1 MADLGVVVFN
11 MEKYKCSKCNK
22 ELTTFK
28 ELTECKKIEI
38 PLSTFSSIGNI
49 FFSSSKKTFNKCFV
63 ILCPDCFYETFST
76 MIKYGERTIT
86 EEVE

>member
-1 MADLGVVVFN
+1 

-28 ELTECKKIEI
+28 ELTECKKIEV
-38 PLSTFSSIGNI
+38 PFSDLSAISNI
-49 FFSSSKKTFNKCFV
+49 FFGTSKKTFNKYFV
-63 ILCPDCFYETFST
+63 LLCPDCFYETFST

-86 EEVE
+86 EEVQ

>member
-1 MADLGVVVFN
+1 

-38 PLSTFSSIGNI
+38 PLSDFSFIKDMFFIGP
-49 FFSSSKKTFNKCFV
+49 SKKTFNKCF
-63 ILCPDCFYETFST
+63 ILLCPDCFYETFST

-86 EEVE
+86 EEIQ